1 MSPKS
6 NKSGIKSFRP
16 VLSEAARDT
25 LTELAAGLGFIVST
39 PSLYTGK
46 PSVPDFLESL
56 AAAYRSWEH
65 KEAIDAF
72 LTKRPADFTKQAGT
86 PVD

>member
-16 VLSEAARDT
+16 VLSEDARDA
-25 LTELAAGLGFIVST
+25 LTDLAAGLGFIVIA

-46 PSVPDFLESL
+46 PSVPDMLESL
-56 AAAYRSWEH
+56 AAAYR
-65 KEAIDAF
+65 ANPAATLDA
-72 LTKRPADFTKQAGT
+72 LRALLVPPSADAT
-86 PVD
+86 PPDA

>member
-16 VLSEAARDT
+16 VLSETARDA
-25 LTELAAGLGFIVST
+25 LTELAAGLGFIVIA

-46 PSVPDFLESL
+46 PSVPDMLESL
-56 AAAYRSWEH
+56 ATAYR
-65 KEAIDAF
+65 ANPAATLDA
-72 LTKRPADFTKQAGT
+72 LRALLVPPSADAT
-86 PVD
+86 PPDA

>member
-16 VLSEAARDT
+16 VLSETARDA
-25 LTELAAGLGFIVST
+25 LTELAAGLGFIVIA

-46 PSVPDFLESL
+46 PSVPDMLESL
-56 AAAYRSWEH
+56 AAAYRTDP
-65 KEAIDAF
+65 AAVLDA
-72 LTKRPADFTKQAGT
+72 LRAALPAPAGSIAWSG
-86 PVD
+86 

>member
-16 VLSEAARDT
+16 VLSEVARDA
-25 LTELAAGLGFIVST
+25 LTELAGGLGFVVST

-46 PSVPDFLESL
+46 PSVPDLLEALS
-56 AAAYRSWEH
+56 AAYR
-65 KEAIDAF
+65 AD
-72 LTKRPADFTKQAGT
+72 PAAVLAALAGLLAAPDT
-86 PVD
+86 TAPPAE

>member
-16 VLSEAARDT
+16 VLSEDARDA
-25 LTELAAGLGFIVST
+25 LTDLAAGLGFVVVA

-46 PSVPDFLESL
+46 PSVPDMLESL
-56 AAAYRSWEH
+56 AAAYRL
-65 KEAIDAF
+65 D
-72 LTKRPADFTKQAGT
+72 PAGT
-86 PVD
+86 LDALRALLVPPDAPPDA

>member
-16 VLSEAARDT
+16 VLSEDARDA
-25 LTELAAGLGFIVST
+25 LTDLAAGLGFIVIA

-46 PSVPDFLESL
+46 PSVPDMLDAI
-56 AAAYRSWEH
+56 AAAYR
-65 KEAIDAF
+65 
-72 LTKRPADFTKQAGT
+72 ADPAGT
-86 PVD
+86 LAALRALLVPPDA

>member
-16 VLSEAARDT
+16 VLSEDARDS
-25 LTELAAGLGFIVST
+25 LTELAAELGFIVIA

-46 PSVPDFLESL
+46 PSVPDMLESL
-56 AAAYRSWEH
+56 ATAYRANPAAVLASLS
-65 KEAIDAF
+65 ALIAPDA
-72 LTKRPADFTKQAGT
+72 T
-86 PVD
+86 PPSE